1 MFRKEQLDGKRRQAL
16 VASIL
21 IFASVAAQSLSP
33 QTVSTDSS
41 LTSPA
46 TSVSNALGPQNPYLG
61 SVSTGAPT
69 GTVLQLSLTEA
80 LDRGL
85 KHNLGLIESDVATR
99 TTRAE
104 RLRCLNELLPNF
116 NASIS
121 QTVEQVNMKALG
133 FKFNLPGFP
142 VMLGSSESRTR
153 GGMSRKHSSIGAP
166 LRN

>member
-1 MFRKEQLDGKRRQAL
+1 MFRKEQLDSRRRQAL

-21 IFASVAAQSLSP
+21 IFASVAAQSLSA

-46 TSVSNALGPQNPYLG
+46 TSVSNTLGPQNPYLG

-85 KHNLGLIESDVATR
+85 EHNLGLIESDVATR
-99 TTRAE
+99 ATRAE
-104 RLRCLNELLPNF
+104 RLRSLNELLPKV

-121 QTVEQVNMKALG
+121 QWSK
-133 FKFNLPGFP
+133 
-142 VMLGSSESRTR
+142 
-153 GGMSRKHSSIGAP
+153 
-166 LRN
+166 